1 MFTERANRDFVQS
14 AAPNGNDDK
23 SCLWRGL
30 PRFRNYENMK
40 MTALSVTPG
49 AACFDEPMTDF
60 PQGGIQ
66 NPRAKSKHGRI
77 SCILLELKVAISE
90 PIFPL
95 ETV

>member
-1 MFTERANRDFVQS
+1 MSLAGTSTFSQLRKHE
-14 AAPNGNDDK
+14 ND
-23 SCLWRGL
+23 SFIGHARRSLLR
-30 PRFRNYENMK
+30 R
-40 MTALSVTPG
+40 
-49 AACFDEPMTDF
+49 TDDGF
-60 PQGGIQ
+60 PLQGGIQ

>member
-1 MFTERANRDFVQS
+1 MVIISPGGDFHVF
-14 AAPNGNDDK
+14 AI
-23 SCLWRGL
+23 
-30 PRFRNYENMK
+30 YENMK

-60 PQGGIQ
+60 PARRIQ